1 MKKKKLK
8 LKTKYKFLLII
19 IAIFLVTFFSINFL
33 FNIILIGDK
42 DIYLNVNSSY
52 FENGYK
58 ATFFGKKLK
67 VDVKNN
73 IDNTSLGD
81 YKVTYTANL
90 LNLKK
95 SVTRNV
101 YVVDNEKPIITLNG
115 DNIIY
120 LNKDSKYEEPGY
132 EITDNYDK
140 DINSKIKVTNN
151 IDETKAGKYEVVY
164 EAIDSSKNKAKVV
177 RAVEVID
184 DSALTSSIK
193 DFTLKGL
200 FTKTTLTYEEND
212 INYLYSSL
220 KYSNNINV
228 IDTLKN
234 HNKKTNMYYKTD
246 HHWTSFG
253 AYYAYKKYMES
264 KNIIPNDESYYNIVK
279 VSNSFKGTSQTKVL
293 SYDKSDDIYLF
304 LKNENLTI
312 NYVNENKITNSLYNY
327 DYLDKKDKYS
337 IFLDNNHALIEIE
350 NFENENSILVIK
362 NSYANSFIPFL
373 TSHYKNIYV
382 IDLRYYNK
390 SVSDFVKSK
399 NIDNVLILY
408 NLNNLYDDMSILKL
422 R

>member
-19 IAIFLVTFFSINFL
+19 IAIFLVTFFSMNFL

-90 LNLKK
+90 LNFKK
-95 SVTRNV
+95 SVIRNIH
-101 YVVDNEKPIITLNG
+101 VVDNEKPVITLNG

-140 DINSKIKVTNN
+140 DINSKIKVTNS

-177 RAVEVID
+177 RAVEVLD

-200 FTKTTLTYEEND
+200 FTKTTLTYEENEYNYFND
-212 INYLYSSL
+212 TIFLGDSNTSFLYLKGKHISAYQTWARNNLNIAQMNSSTFETYENRQNTVLNDALTKYKPKYLIVCPGINAGLYMQKDVFVRELQKFYDNIKLNYKDTKIIFSAIFPINDGTLNKASQKNINILNYYLARFCYE
-220 KYSNNINV
+220 NNINF
-228 IDTLKN
+228 IDFTNEIKDNEGYADVSLFECTDELN
-234 HNKKTNMYYKTD
+234 CNFHLNEEGRNKYIDYIKHLD
-246 HHWTSFG
+246 LG
-253 AYYAYKKYMES
+253 
-264 KNIIPNDESYYNIVK
+264 K
-279 VSNSFKGTSQTKVL
+279 V
-293 SYDKSDDIYLF
+293 
-304 LKNENLTI
+304 
-312 NYVNENKITNSLYNY
+312 VN
-327 DYLDKKDKYS
+327 
-337 IFLDNNHALIEIE
+337 
-350 NFENENSILVIK
+350 
-362 NSYANSFIPFL
+362 
-373 TSHYKNIYV
+373 
-382 IDLRYYNK
+382 
-390 SVSDFVKSK
+390 
-399 NIDNVLILY
+399 
-408 NLNNLYDDMSILKL
+408 
-422 R
+422 

>member
-8 LKTKYKFLLII
+8 LKSKYKFLLII

-73 IDNTSLGD
+73 NDNTSLGD

-95 SVTRNV
+95 SVIRNIH
-101 YVVDNEKPIITLNG
+101 VVDNEKPVITLNG

-151 IDETKAGKYEVVY
+151 IDQTKAGKYEVVY

-177 RAVEVID
+177 RTVEVLD

-200 FTKTTLTYEEND
+200 FTKTTLTYEENEYNYFND
-212 INYLYSSL
+212 TIFLGDSNTSFLYLKGKHISAYQTWARNNLNIAQMNSSTFETYENRQNTVLNDALTKYKPKYLIVCPGINAGLYMQKDVFVRELQKFYDNIKLNYKDTKIIFSAIFPINDGTLNKASQKNINILNYYLARFCYE
-220 KYSNNINV
+220 NNINF
-228 IDTLKN
+228 IDFTNEIKDNEGYADVSLFECTDELN
-234 HNKKTNMYYKTD
+234 CNFHLNEEGRNKYIDY
-246 HHWTSFG
+246 
-253 AYYAYKKYMES
+253 
-264 KNIIPNDESYYNIVK
+264 VK
-279 VSNSFKGTSQTKVL
+279 HLDLGKV
-293 SYDKSDDIYLF
+293 
-304 LKNENLTI
+304 
-312 NYVNENKITNSLYNY
+312 VN
-327 DYLDKKDKYS
+327 
-337 IFLDNNHALIEIE
+337 
-350 NFENENSILVIK
+350 
-362 NSYANSFIPFL
+362 
-373 TSHYKNIYV
+373 
-382 IDLRYYNK
+382 
-390 SVSDFVKSK
+390 
-399 NIDNVLILY
+399 
-408 NLNNLYDDMSILKL
+408 
-422 R
+422 

>member
-19 IAIFLVTFFSINFL
+19 IAIFLVTFFSMNFL

-90 LNLKK
+90 LNFKK
-95 SVTRNV
+95 SVIRNV
-101 YVVDNEKPIITLNG
+101 HVVDNEKPVITLNG

-164 EAIDSSKNKAKVV
+164 EAIDSSKNKARVV
-177 RAVEVID
+177 RAVEVLD

-200 FTKTTLTYEEND
+200 FTKTTLTYEENEYD
-212 INYLYSSL
+212 YFNDTIFLGDSNTSFLYLKGKHISAYQTWARNNLNIAQMNSSTFETYENRQNTVLNDALTKYKPKYLIVCPGINAGLYMQKDVFVRELQKFYDNIKLNYKDTKIIFSAIFPINDGTLNKASQKNINILNYYLARFCYE
-220 KYSNNINV
+220 NNINF
-228 IDTLKN
+228 IDF
-234 HNKKTNMYYKTD
+234 TNEIKD
-246 HHWTSFG
+246 
-253 AYYAYKKYMES
+253 
-264 KNIIPNDESYYNIVK
+264 
-279 VSNSFKGTSQTKVL
+279 
-293 SYDKSDDIYLF
+293 
-304 LKNENLTI
+304 NEG
-312 NYVNENKITNSLYNY
+312 
-327 DYLDKKDKYS
+327 
-337 IFLDNNHALIEIE
+337 
-350 NFENENSILVIK
+350 
-362 NSYANSFIPFL
+362 YANVSLFECTDELNCNFHL
-373 TSHYKNIYV
+373 NEEGRNKY
-382 IDLRYYNK
+382 IDYIKHLDLGKVVN
-390 SVSDFVKSK
+390 
-399 NIDNVLILY
+399 
-408 NLNNLYDDMSILKL
+408 
-422 R
+422 

>member
-19 IAIFLVTFFSINFL
+19 IAIFLVTFFSMNFL

-90 LNLKK
+90 LNFKK
-95 SVTRNV
+95 SVIRNIH
-101 YVVDNEKPIITLNG
+101 VVDNEKPVITLNG

-164 EAIDSSKNKAKVV
+164 EAIDSSKNKSKVV
-177 RAVEVID
+177 RTVEVLD

-200 FTKTTLTYEEND
+200 FTKTTLTYEENEYNYFND
-212 INYLYSSL
+212 TIFLGDSNTSFLYLKGKHISAYQTWARNNLNIAQMNSSTFETYENRQNTVLNDALTKYKPKYLIVCPGINAGLYMQKDVFVRELQKFYDNIKLNYKDTKIIFSAIFPINDGTLNKASQKNINILNYYLARFCYE
-220 KYSNNINV
+220 NNINF
-228 IDTLKN
+228 IDFTNEIKDNEGYADVSLFECTDELN
-234 HNKKTNMYYKTD
+234 CNFHLNEEGRNKYIDY
-246 HHWTSFG
+246 
-253 AYYAYKKYMES
+253 
-264 KNIIPNDESYYNIVK
+264 VK
-279 VSNSFKGTSQTKVL
+279 HLDLGKV
-293 SYDKSDDIYLF
+293 
-304 LKNENLTI
+304 
-312 NYVNENKITNSLYNY
+312 VN
-327 DYLDKKDKYS
+327 
-337 IFLDNNHALIEIE
+337 
-350 NFENENSILVIK
+350 
-362 NSYANSFIPFL
+362 
-373 TSHYKNIYV
+373 
-382 IDLRYYNK
+382 
-390 SVSDFVKSK
+390 
-399 NIDNVLILY
+399 
-408 NLNNLYDDMSILKL
+408 
-422 R
+422 

>member
-19 IAIFLVTFFSINFL
+19 IAIFLVTFFSMNFL

-90 LNLKK
+90 LNFKK
-95 SVTRNV
+95 SVIRNIH
-101 YVVDNEKPIITLNG
+101 VVDNEKPVITLNG

-164 EAIDSSKNKAKVV
+164 EAIDSSKNKSKVV
-177 RAVEVID
+177 RTVEVLD

-200 FTKTTLTYEEND
+200 FTKTTLTYEENEYNYFND
-212 INYLYSSL
+212 TIFLGDSNTSFLYLKGKHISAYQTWARNNLNIAQMNSSTFETYENRQNIVLNDALTKYKPKYLIVCPGINAGLYMQKDVFVRELQKFYDNIKLNYKDTKIIFSAIFPINDGTLNKASQKNINILNYYLARFCYE
-220 KYSNNINV
+220 NNINF
-228 IDTLKN
+228 IDFTNEIKDNEGYADVSLFECTDELN
-234 HNKKTNMYYKTD
+234 CNFHLNEEGRNKYIDY
-246 HHWTSFG
+246 
-253 AYYAYKKYMES
+253 
-264 KNIIPNDESYYNIVK
+264 VK
-279 VSNSFKGTSQTKVL
+279 HLDLGKV
-293 SYDKSDDIYLF
+293 
-304 LKNENLTI
+304 
-312 NYVNENKITNSLYNY
+312 VN
-327 DYLDKKDKYS
+327 
-337 IFLDNNHALIEIE
+337 
-350 NFENENSILVIK
+350 
-362 NSYANSFIPFL
+362 
-373 TSHYKNIYV
+373 
-382 IDLRYYNK
+382 
-390 SVSDFVKSK
+390 
-399 NIDNVLILY
+399 
-408 NLNNLYDDMSILKL
+408 
-422 R
+422 

>member
-8 LKTKYKFLLII
+8 LKPKYKFLLII
-19 IAIFLVTFFSINFL
+19 IAIFLVTFFSMNFL

-90 LNLKK
+90 LNFKK
-95 SVTRNV
+95 SVIRNV
-101 YVVDNEKPIITLNG
+101 HVVDNEKPVITLNG

-177 RAVEVID
+177 RVVEVLD

-200 FTKTTLTYEEND
+200 FTKTTLTYEENEYNYFND
-212 INYLYSSL
+212 TIFLGDSNTSFLYLKGKHISAYQTWARNNLNIAQINSSTFETYENRQNTVLNDALTKYKPKYLIVCPGINAGLYMQKDVFLRELQKFYDNIKLNYKDTKIIFSAIFPINDGTLNKASQKNINIL
-220 KYSNNINV
+220 NYYLARFCYENNINF
-228 IDTLKN
+228 IDFTNEIKDNEGYADVSLFECTDELN
-234 HNKKTNMYYKTD
+234 CNFHLNEEGRNKYIDYIKHLD
-246 HHWTSFG
+246 LG
-253 AYYAYKKYMES
+253 
-264 KNIIPNDESYYNIVK
+264 K
-279 VSNSFKGTSQTKVL
+279 V
-293 SYDKSDDIYLF
+293 
-304 LKNENLTI
+304 
-312 NYVNENKITNSLYNY
+312 VN
-327 DYLDKKDKYS
+327 
-337 IFLDNNHALIEIE
+337 
-350 NFENENSILVIK
+350 
-362 NSYANSFIPFL
+362 
-373 TSHYKNIYV
+373 
-382 IDLRYYNK
+382 
-390 SVSDFVKSK
+390 
-399 NIDNVLILY
+399 
-408 NLNNLYDDMSILKL
+408 
-422 R
+422 

>member
-19 IAIFLVTFFSINFL
+19 IAIFLVTFFSMNFL
-33 FNIILIGDK
+33 FKIILIGDK

-90 LNLKK
+90 LNFKK
-95 SVTRNV
+95 SVIRNV
-101 YVVDNEKPIITLNG
+101 HVVDNEKPVITLNG

-177 RAVEVID
+177 RTVEVLD

-200 FTKTTLTYEEND
+200 FTKTTLTYEENEYNYFND
-212 INYLYSSL
+212 TIFLGDSNTSFLYQKGKHISAYQTWARNNLNIAQMNSSTFETYENRQNTVLNDALTKYKPKYLIVCPGINAGLYMQKDVFVRELQKFYDNIKLNYKDTKIIFSAIFPINDGTLNKASQ
-220 KYSNNINV
+220 KNIN
-228 IDTLKN
+228 ILN
-234 HNKKTNMYYKTD
+234 YYLAR
-246 HHWTSFG
+246 FC
-253 AYYAYKKYMES
+253 YE
-264 KNIIPNDESYYNIVK
+264 NI
-279 VSNSFKGTSQTKVL
+279 
-293 SYDKSDDIYLF
+293 
-304 LKNENLTI
+304 
-312 NYVNENKITNSLYNY
+312 
-327 DYLDKKDKYS
+327 
-337 IFLDNNHALIEIE
+337 
-350 NFENENSILVIK
+350 
-362 NSYANSFIPFL
+362 
-373 TSHYKNIYV
+373 
-382 IDLRYYNK
+382 
-390 SVSDFVKSK
+390 
-399 NIDNVLILY
+399 
-408 NLNNLYDDMSILKL
+408 
-422 R
+422 

>member
-8 LKTKYKFLLII
+8 LKPKYKFLLII
-19 IAIFLVTFFSINFL
+19 IAIFLVTFFSMNFL

-90 LNLKK
+90 LNFKK
-95 SVTRNV
+95 SVIRNIH
-101 YVVDNEKPIITLNG
+101 VVDNEKPVITLNG

-177 RAVEVID
+177 RAVEVLD

-200 FTKTTLTYEEND
+200 FTKTTLTYEENEYNYFND
-212 INYLYSSL
+212 TIFLGDSNTSFLYQKGKHISAYQTWARNNLNIAQMNSSTFETYENRQNTVLNDALTKYKPKYLIVCPGINAGLYMQKDVFVRELQKFYDNIKLNYKDTKIIFSAIFPINDGTLNKASQKNINILNYYLARFCYE
-220 KYSNNINV
+220 NNINF
-228 IDTLKN
+228 IDFTNEIKDNEGYADVSLFECTDELN
-234 HNKKTNMYYKTD
+234 CNFHLNEEGRNKYIDYIKHLD
-246 HHWTSFG
+246 LG
-253 AYYAYKKYMES
+253 
-264 KNIIPNDESYYNIVK
+264 K
-279 VSNSFKGTSQTKVL
+279 V
-293 SYDKSDDIYLF
+293 
-304 LKNENLTI
+304 
-312 NYVNENKITNSLYNY
+312 VN
-327 DYLDKKDKYS
+327 
-337 IFLDNNHALIEIE
+337 
-350 NFENENSILVIK
+350 
-362 NSYANSFIPFL
+362 
-373 TSHYKNIYV
+373 
-382 IDLRYYNK
+382 
-390 SVSDFVKSK
+390 
-399 NIDNVLILY
+399 
-408 NLNNLYDDMSILKL
+408 
-422 R
+422 

>member
-19 IAIFLVTFFSINFL
+19 IAIFLVTFFSMNFL

-90 LNLKK
+90 LNFKK
-95 SVTRNV
+95 RVIRDIH
-101 YVVDNEKPIITLNG
+101 VVDNEKPVITLNG

-177 RAVEVID
+177 RTVEVLD

-193 DFTLKGL
+193 DFTLK
-200 FTKTTLTYEEND
+200 
-212 INYLYSSL
+212 
-220 KYSNNINV
+220 
-228 IDTLKN
+228 
-234 HNKKTNMYYKTD
+234 
-246 HHWTSFG
+246 
-253 AYYAYKKYMES
+253 
-264 KNIIPNDESYYNIVK
+264 
-279 VSNSFKGTSQTKVL
+279 
-293 SYDKSDDIYLF
+293 
-304 LKNENLTI
+304 
-312 NYVNENKITNSLYNY
+312 
-327 DYLDKKDKYS
+327 
-337 IFLDNNHALIEIE
+337 
-350 NFENENSILVIK
+350 
-362 NSYANSFIPFL
+362 
-373 TSHYKNIYV
+373 
-382 IDLRYYNK
+382 
-390 SVSDFVKSK
+390 
-399 NIDNVLILY
+399 
-408 NLNNLYDDMSILKL
+408 
-422 R
+422 

>member
-19 IAIFLVTFFSINFL
+19 IAIFLVTFFSMNFL

-73 IDNTSLGD
+73 IDDTSLGD

-90 LNLKK
+90 LNFKK
-95 SVTRNV
+95 SVIRNIH
-101 YVVDNEKPIITLNG
+101 VVDNEKPVITLNG

-164 EAIDSSKNKAKVV
+164 EAIDSSKNKSKVV
-177 RAVEVID
+177 RTVEVLD

-200 FTKTTLTYEEND
+200 FTKTTLTYEENEYNYFND
-212 INYLYSSL
+212 TIFLGDSNTSFLYLKGKHISAYQTWARNNLNIAQMNSSTFETYENRQNTVLNDALTKYKPKYLIVCPGINAGLYMQKDVFVRELQKFYDNIKLNYKDTKIIFSAIFPINDGTLNKASQKNINILNYYLARFCYE
-220 KYSNNINV
+220 NNINF
-228 IDTLKN
+228 IDFTNEIKDDEGYADVSLFECTDELN
-234 HNKKTNMYYKTD
+234 CNFHLNEEGRNKYIDY
-246 HHWTSFG
+246 
-253 AYYAYKKYMES
+253 
-264 KNIIPNDESYYNIVK
+264 VK
-279 VSNSFKGTSQTKVL
+279 HLDLGKV
-293 SYDKSDDIYLF
+293 
-304 LKNENLTI
+304 
-312 NYVNENKITNSLYNY
+312 VN
-327 DYLDKKDKYS
+327 
-337 IFLDNNHALIEIE
+337 
-350 NFENENSILVIK
+350 
-362 NSYANSFIPFL
+362 
-373 TSHYKNIYV
+373 
-382 IDLRYYNK
+382 
-390 SVSDFVKSK
+390 
-399 NIDNVLILY
+399 
-408 NLNNLYDDMSILKL
+408 
-422 R
+422 

>member
-8 LKTKYKFLLII
+8 LKTKYKFSLII
-19 IAIFLVTFFSINFL
+19 IAIFLVTFFSMNFL

-90 LNLKK
+90 LNFKK
-95 SVTRNV
+95 SVIRNV
-101 YVVDNEKPIITLNG
+101 HVVDNEKPVITLNG

-164 EAIDSSKNKAKVV
+164 EAIDSSKNKARVV
-177 RAVEVID
+177 RAVEVLD

-200 FTKTTLTYEEND
+200 FTKTTLTYEENEYDYFND
-212 INYLYSSL
+212 IIFLGDSNTSFLYLKGKHISAYQTWARNNLNIAQMNSSTFETYENRQNTVLNDALTKYKPKYLIVCPGINAGLYMQKDVFVRELQKFYDNIKLNYKDTKIIFSAIFPINDGTLNKASQKNINILNYYL
-220 KYSNNINV
+220 ARFCYENNINF
-228 IDTLKN
+228 IDFTNEIKDNEGYADVSLFECTDELN
-234 HNKKTNMYYKTD
+234 CNFHLNEEGRNKYIDYIKHLD
-246 HHWTSFG
+246 LG
-253 AYYAYKKYMES
+253 
-264 KNIIPNDESYYNIVK
+264 K
-279 VSNSFKGTSQTKVL
+279 V
-293 SYDKSDDIYLF
+293 
-304 LKNENLTI
+304 
-312 NYVNENKITNSLYNY
+312 VN
-327 DYLDKKDKYS
+327 
-337 IFLDNNHALIEIE
+337 
-350 NFENENSILVIK
+350 
-362 NSYANSFIPFL
+362 
-373 TSHYKNIYV
+373 
-382 IDLRYYNK
+382 
-390 SVSDFVKSK
+390 
-399 NIDNVLILY
+399 
-408 NLNNLYDDMSILKL
+408 
-422 R
+422 

>member
-8 LKTKYKFLLII
+8 LKSKYKFLLII
-19 IAIFLVTFFSINFL
+19 IAIFLVTFFSMNFL

-90 LNLKK
+90 LNFKK
-95 SVTRNV
+95 SVIRNIH
-101 YVVDNEKPIITLNG
+101 VVDNEKPVITLNG

-164 EAIDSSKNKAKVV
+164 EAIDSSKNKSKVV
-177 RAVEVID
+177 RTVEVLD

-200 FTKTTLTYEEND
+200 FTKTTLTYEENEYNYFND
-212 INYLYSSL
+212 TIFLGDSNTSFLYLKGKHISAYQTWARNNLNIAQMNSSTFETYENRQNTVLNDALTKYKPKYLIVCPGINAGLYMQKDVFVRELQKFYDNIKLNYKDTKIIFSAIFPINDGTLNKASQKNINILNYYLARFCYE
-220 KYSNNINV
+220 NNINF
-228 IDTLKN
+228 IDFTNEIKDNEGYADVSLFECTDELN
-234 HNKKTNMYYKTD
+234 CNFHLNEEGRNKYIDYIKHLD
-246 HHWTSFG
+246 LG
-253 AYYAYKKYMES
+253 
-264 KNIIPNDESYYNIVK
+264 K
-279 VSNSFKGTSQTKVL
+279 V
-293 SYDKSDDIYLF
+293 
-304 LKNENLTI
+304 
-312 NYVNENKITNSLYNY
+312 VN
-327 DYLDKKDKYS
+327 
-337 IFLDNNHALIEIE
+337 
-350 NFENENSILVIK
+350 
-362 NSYANSFIPFL
+362 
-373 TSHYKNIYV
+373 
-382 IDLRYYNK
+382 
-390 SVSDFVKSK
+390 
-399 NIDNVLILY
+399 
-408 NLNNLYDDMSILKL
+408 
-422 R
+422 

>member
-19 IAIFLVTFFSINFL
+19 IAIFLVTFFSMNFL

-90 LNLKK
+90 LNFKK
-95 SVTRNV
+95 SVIRNIH
-101 YVVDNEKPIITLNG
+101 VVDNEKPVITLNG

-164 EAIDSSKNKAKVV
+164 EVIDSSKNKAKVV
-177 RAVEVID
+177 RTVEVLD

-200 FTKTTLTYEEND
+200 FTKTTLTYEENEYNYFND
-212 INYLYSSL
+212 TIFLGDSNTSFLYLKGKHISAYQTWARNNLNIAQMNSSTFETYENRQNTVLNDALTKYKPKYLIVCPGINAGLYMQKDVFVRELQKFYDNIKLNYKDTKIIFSAIFPINDGTLNKASQKNINILNYYLARFCYE
-220 KYSNNINV
+220 NNINF
-228 IDTLKN
+228 IDFTNEIKDNEGYADVSLFECTDELN
-234 HNKKTNMYYKTD
+234 CNFHLNEEGRNKYIDYIKHLD
-246 HHWTSFG
+246 LG
-253 AYYAYKKYMES
+253 
-264 KNIIPNDESYYNIVK
+264 K
-279 VSNSFKGTSQTKVL
+279 V
-293 SYDKSDDIYLF
+293 
-304 LKNENLTI
+304 
-312 NYVNENKITNSLYNY
+312 VN
-327 DYLDKKDKYS
+327 
-337 IFLDNNHALIEIE
+337 
-350 NFENENSILVIK
+350 
-362 NSYANSFIPFL
+362 
-373 TSHYKNIYV
+373 
-382 IDLRYYNK
+382 
-390 SVSDFVKSK
+390 
-399 NIDNVLILY
+399 
-408 NLNNLYDDMSILKL
+408 
-422 R
+422 

>member
-19 IAIFLVTFFSINFL
+19 IAIFLVTFFSMNFL

-58 ATFFGKKLK
+58 ATFFVKKLK

-90 LNLKK
+90 LNFKK
-95 SVTRNV
+95 SVIRNIH
-101 YVVDNEKPIITLNG
+101 VVDNEKPVITLNG

-140 DINSKIKVTNN
+140 DINSKIKVTSN

-177 RAVEVID
+177 RNVEVLD
-184 DSALTSSIK
+184 DSSLTSSIK

-200 FTKTTLTYEEND
+200 FTKTTLTYEENEYNYFND
-212 INYLYSSL
+212 TIFLGDSNTSFLYLKGKHISAYQTWARNNLNIAQMNSSTFETYENRQNTVLNDALTKYKPKYLIVCPGINAGLYMQKDVFVRELQKFYDNIKLNYKDTKIIFSAIFPINDGTL
-220 KYSNNINV
+220 NKANQKNINILNYFLARFCYENNINF
-228 IDTLKN
+228 IDFTNEIKDNEGYADVSLFECTDELN
-234 HNKKTNMYYKTD
+234 CNFHLNEEGRNKYIDYIKHLD
-246 HHWTSFG
+246 LG
-253 AYYAYKKYMES
+253 
-264 KNIIPNDESYYNIVK
+264 K
-279 VSNSFKGTSQTKVL
+279 V
-293 SYDKSDDIYLF
+293 
-304 LKNENLTI
+304 
-312 NYVNENKITNSLYNY
+312 VN
-327 DYLDKKDKYS
+327 
-337 IFLDNNHALIEIE
+337 
-350 NFENENSILVIK
+350 
-362 NSYANSFIPFL
+362 
-373 TSHYKNIYV
+373 
-382 IDLRYYNK
+382 
-390 SVSDFVKSK
+390 
-399 NIDNVLILY
+399 
-408 NLNNLYDDMSILKL
+408 
-422 R
+422 

>member
-19 IAIFLVTFFSINFL
+19 IAIFLVTFFSMNFL

-90 LNLKK
+90 LNFKK
-95 SVTRNV
+95 SVIRNV
-101 YVVDNEKPIITLNG
+101 HVVDNEKPVITLNG

-177 RAVEVID
+177 RAVEVLD

-200 FTKTTLTYEEND
+200 FTKTTLTYEENEYNYFND
-212 INYLYSSL
+212 TIFLGDSNTSFLYLKGKHISAYQTWARNNLNIAQMNSSTFETYENRQNTVLNDALTKYKPKYLIVCPGINAGLYMQKDVFVRELKKFYDNIKLNYKDTKIIFSAIFPINDGTLNKASQKNINILNYYLARFCYE
-220 KYSNNINV
+220 NNINF
-228 IDTLKN
+228 IDFTNEIKDNEGYADVSLFECTDELN
-234 HNKKTNMYYKTD
+234 CNFHLNEEGRNKYIDY
-246 HHWTSFG
+246 
-253 AYYAYKKYMES
+253 
-264 KNIIPNDESYYNIVK
+264 VK
-279 VSNSFKGTSQTKVL
+279 HLDLGKV
-293 SYDKSDDIYLF
+293 
-304 LKNENLTI
+304 
-312 NYVNENKITNSLYNY
+312 VN
-327 DYLDKKDKYS
+327 
-337 IFLDNNHALIEIE
+337 
-350 NFENENSILVIK
+350 
-362 NSYANSFIPFL
+362 
-373 TSHYKNIYV
+373 
-382 IDLRYYNK
+382 
-390 SVSDFVKSK
+390 
-399 NIDNVLILY
+399 
-408 NLNNLYDDMSILKL
+408 
-422 R
+422 

>member
-19 IAIFLVTFFSINFL
+19 IAIFLVTFFSMNFL

-67 VDVKNN
+67 VDVKNS

-90 LNLKK
+90 LNFKK
-95 SVTRNV
+95 SVIRNV
-101 YVVDNEKPIITLNG
+101 HVVDNEKPVITLNG

-164 EAIDSSKNKAKVV
+164 EVIDSSKNKAKVV
-177 RAVEVID
+177 RTVEVLD

-200 FTKTTLTYEEND
+200 FTKTTLTYEENEYNYFND
-212 INYLYSSL
+212 TIFLGDSNTSFLYQKGKHISAYQTWARNNLNIAQMNSSTFETYENRQNTVLNDALTKYKPKYLIVCPGINAGLYMQKDVFVRELQKFYDNIKLNYKDTKIIFSAIFPINDGTLNKASQKNINILNYYLARFCYE
-220 KYSNNINV
+220 NNINF
-228 IDTLKN
+228 IDFTNEIKDNEGYADVSLFECTDELN
-234 HNKKTNMYYKTD
+234 CNFHLNEEGRNKYIDY
-246 HHWTSFG
+246 
-253 AYYAYKKYMES
+253 
-264 KNIIPNDESYYNIVK
+264 VK
-279 VSNSFKGTSQTKVL
+279 HLDLGKV
-293 SYDKSDDIYLF
+293 
-304 LKNENLTI
+304 
-312 NYVNENKITNSLYNY
+312 VN
-327 DYLDKKDKYS
+327 
-337 IFLDNNHALIEIE
+337 
-350 NFENENSILVIK
+350 
-362 NSYANSFIPFL
+362 
-373 TSHYKNIYV
+373 
-382 IDLRYYNK
+382 
-390 SVSDFVKSK
+390 
-399 NIDNVLILY
+399 
-408 NLNNLYDDMSILKL
+408 
-422 R
+422 

>member
-19 IAIFLVTFFSINFL
+19 IAIFLVTFFSMNFL

-67 VDVKNN
+67 VDVINN

-90 LNLKK
+90 LNFKK
-95 SVTRNV
+95 SVIRNIH
-101 YVVDNEKPIITLNG
+101 VVDNEKPVITLNG

-177 RAVEVID
+177 RNVEVLD

-200 FTKTTLTYEEND
+200 FTKTTLTYEENEYNYFND
-212 INYLYSSL
+212 TIFLGDSNTSFLYLKGKHISAYQTWARNNLNIAQMNSSTFETYENRQNTVLNDALTKYKPKYLIVCPGINAGLYMQKDVFVRELQKFYDNIKLNYKDTKIIFSAIFPINDGTLNKASQKNINILNYYLARFCYE
-220 KYSNNINV
+220 NNINF
-228 IDTLKN
+228 IDFTNEIKDNEGYADVSLFECTDELN
-234 HNKKTNMYYKTD
+234 CNFHLNEEGRNKYIDY
-246 HHWTSFG
+246 
-253 AYYAYKKYMES
+253 
-264 KNIIPNDESYYNIVK
+264 VK
-279 VSNSFKGTSQTKVL
+279 HLDLGKV
-293 SYDKSDDIYLF
+293 
-304 LKNENLTI
+304 
-312 NYVNENKITNSLYNY
+312 VN
-327 DYLDKKDKYS
+327 
-337 IFLDNNHALIEIE
+337 
-350 NFENENSILVIK
+350 
-362 NSYANSFIPFL
+362 
-373 TSHYKNIYV
+373 
-382 IDLRYYNK
+382 
-390 SVSDFVKSK
+390 
-399 NIDNVLILY
+399 
-408 NLNNLYDDMSILKL
+408 
-422 R
+422 

>member
-19 IAIFLVTFFSINFL
+19 IAIFLVTFFSMNFL

-90 LNLKK
+90 LNFKK
-95 SVTRNV
+95 SVIRNIH
-101 YVVDNEKPIITLNG
+101 VVDNEKPVITLNG

-177 RAVEVID
+177 RNVEVLD

-200 FTKTTLTYEEND
+200 FTKTTLTYEEKEYDYFND
-212 INYLYSSL
+212 TIFLGDSNTSFLYLKGKHISAYQTWARNNLNIAQMNSSTFETYENRQNTVLNDALTKYKPKYLIVCPGINAGLYMQKDVFVRELQKFYDNIKLNYKDTKIIFSAIFPINDGTLNKASQKNINILNYYLARFCYE
-220 KYSNNINV
+220 NNINF
-228 IDTLKN
+228 IDFTNEIKDNEGYADISLFECTDELN
-234 HNKKTNMYYKTD
+234 CNFHLNEEGRNKYIDY
-246 HHWTSFG
+246 
-253 AYYAYKKYMES
+253 
-264 KNIIPNDESYYNIVK
+264 VK
-279 VSNSFKGTSQTKVL
+279 HLDLGKV
-293 SYDKSDDIYLF
+293 
-304 LKNENLTI
+304 
-312 NYVNENKITNSLYNY
+312 VN
-327 DYLDKKDKYS
+327 
-337 IFLDNNHALIEIE
+337 
-350 NFENENSILVIK
+350 
-362 NSYANSFIPFL
+362 
-373 TSHYKNIYV
+373 
-382 IDLRYYNK
+382 
-390 SVSDFVKSK
+390 
-399 NIDNVLILY
+399 
-408 NLNNLYDDMSILKL
+408 
-422 R
+422 

>member
-19 IAIFLVTFFSINFL
+19 IAIFLVTFFSMNFL

-90 LNLKK
+90 LNFKK
-95 SVTRNV
+95 SVIRNV
-101 YVVDNEKPIITLNG
+101 HVVDNEKPVITLNG

-164 EAIDSSKNKAKVV
+164 EAIDSSKNKARVV
-177 RAVEVID
+177 RAVEVLD

-200 FTKTTLTYEEND
+200 FTKTTLTYEENEYD
-212 INYLYSSL
+212 YFNDTIFLGDSNTSFLYLKGKHISAYQTWARNNLNIAQMNSSTFETYENRQNTVLNDALTKYKPKYLIVCPGINAGLYMQKDVFVRELQKFYDNIKLNYKDTKIIFSAIFPINDGTLNKASQKNINILNYYLARFCYE
-220 KYSNNINV
+220 NNINF
-228 IDTLKN
+228 IDFTNEIKDNEGYADVSLFECTDELN
-234 HNKKTNMYYKTD
+234 CNFHLNEEGRNKYIDY
-246 HHWTSFG
+246 
-253 AYYAYKKYMES
+253 
-264 KNIIPNDESYYNIVK
+264 VK
-279 VSNSFKGTSQTKVL
+279 HLDLGKV
-293 SYDKSDDIYLF
+293 
-304 LKNENLTI
+304 
-312 NYVNENKITNSLYNY
+312 VN
-327 DYLDKKDKYS
+327 
-337 IFLDNNHALIEIE
+337 
-350 NFENENSILVIK
+350 
-362 NSYANSFIPFL
+362 
-373 TSHYKNIYV
+373 
-382 IDLRYYNK
+382 
-390 SVSDFVKSK
+390 
-399 NIDNVLILY
+399 
-408 NLNNLYDDMSILKL
+408 
-422 R
+422 

>member
-1 MKKKKLK
+1 MVLFYRVVMKKKKLK

-19 IAIFLVTFFSINFL
+19 IAIFLVTFFSMNFL

-90 LNLKK
+90 LNFKK
-95 SVTRNV
+95 SVIRNIH
-101 YVVDNEKPIITLNG
+101 VVDNEKPVITLNG

-164 EAIDSSKNKAKVV
+164 EAIDSSKNKSKVV
-177 RAVEVID
+177 RTVEVLD

-200 FTKTTLTYEEND
+200 FTKTTLTYEENEYNYFND
-212 INYLYSSL
+212 TIFLGDSNTSFLYLKGKHISAYQTWARNNLNIAQMNSSTFETYENRQNTVLNDALTKYKPKYLIVCPGINAGLYMQKDVFVRELQKFYDNIKLNYKDTKIIFSAIFPINDGTLNKASQKNINILNYYLARFCYE
-220 KYSNNINV
+220 NNINF
-228 IDTLKN
+228 IDFTNEIKDNEGYADVSLFECTDELN
-234 HNKKTNMYYKTD
+234 CNFHLNEEGRNKYIDY
-246 HHWTSFG
+246 
-253 AYYAYKKYMES
+253 
-264 KNIIPNDESYYNIVK
+264 VK
-279 VSNSFKGTSQTKVL
+279 HLDLGKV
-293 SYDKSDDIYLF
+293 
-304 LKNENLTI
+304 
-312 NYVNENKITNSLYNY
+312 VN
-327 DYLDKKDKYS
+327 
-337 IFLDNNHALIEIE
+337 
-350 NFENENSILVIK
+350 
-362 NSYANSFIPFL
+362 
-373 TSHYKNIYV
+373 
-382 IDLRYYNK
+382 
-390 SVSDFVKSK
+390 
-399 NIDNVLILY
+399 
-408 NLNNLYDDMSILKL
+408 
-422 R
+422 

>member
-19 IAIFLVTFFSINFL
+19 IAIFLVTFFSMNFL

-90 LNLKK
+90 LNFKK
-95 SVTRNV
+95 SVIRNIH
-101 YVVDNEKPIITLNG
+101 VVDNEKPVITLNG

-140 DINSKIKVTNN
+140 DINSKIKVTNS

-177 RAVEVID
+177 RAVEVLD

-200 FTKTTLTYEEND
+200 FTKTTLTYEENEYNYFND
-212 INYLYSSL
+212 TIFLGDSNTSFLYLKGKHISAYQTWARNNLNIAQMNSSTFETYENRQNTVLNDALTKYKPKYLIVCPGINAGLYMQKDVFVRELQKFYDNIKLNYKDTKIIFSAIFPINDGTLNKASQKNINILNYYLARFCYE
-220 KYSNNINV
+220 NNINF
-228 IDTLKN
+228 IDFTNEIKDDEGYADVSLFECTDELN
-234 HNKKTNMYYKTD
+234 CNFHLNEEGRNKYIDY
-246 HHWTSFG
+246 
-253 AYYAYKKYMES
+253 
-264 KNIIPNDESYYNIVK
+264 VK
-279 VSNSFKGTSQTKVL
+279 HLDLGKV
-293 SYDKSDDIYLF
+293 
-304 LKNENLTI
+304 
-312 NYVNENKITNSLYNY
+312 VN
-327 DYLDKKDKYS
+327 
-337 IFLDNNHALIEIE
+337 
-350 NFENENSILVIK
+350 
-362 NSYANSFIPFL
+362 
-373 TSHYKNIYV
+373 
-382 IDLRYYNK
+382 
-390 SVSDFVKSK
+390 
-399 NIDNVLILY
+399 
-408 NLNNLYDDMSILKL
+408 
-422 R
+422 

>member
-19 IAIFLVTFFSINFL
+19 IAIFLVTFFSMNFL

-90 LNLKK
+90 LNFKK
-95 SVTRNV
+95 SVIRNIH
-101 YVVDNEKPIITLNG
+101 VVDNEKPVITLNG

-151 IDETKAGKYEVVY
+151 VDETKAGKCEVVY

-177 RAVEVID
+177 RAVEVLD

-200 FTKTTLTYEEND
+200 FTKTTLTYEENEYNYFND
-212 INYLYSSL
+212 TIFLGDSNTSFLYQKGKHISAYQTWARNNLNIAQMNSSTFETYENRQNTVLNDALTKYKPKYLIVCPGINAGLYMQKDVFVRELQKFYDNIKLNYKDTKIIFSAIFPINDGTLNKASQKNINILNYYLARFCYE
-220 KYSNNINV
+220 NNINF
-228 IDTLKN
+228 IDFTNEIKDNEGYADVSLFECTDELN
-234 HNKKTNMYYKTD
+234 CNFHLNEEGRNKYIDY
-246 HHWTSFG
+246 
-253 AYYAYKKYMES
+253 
-264 KNIIPNDESYYNIVK
+264 VK
-279 VSNSFKGTSQTKVL
+279 HLDLGKV
-293 SYDKSDDIYLF
+293 
-304 LKNENLTI
+304 
-312 NYVNENKITNSLYNY
+312 VN
-327 DYLDKKDKYS
+327 
-337 IFLDNNHALIEIE
+337 
-350 NFENENSILVIK
+350 
-362 NSYANSFIPFL
+362 
-373 TSHYKNIYV
+373 
-382 IDLRYYNK
+382 
-390 SVSDFVKSK
+390 
-399 NIDNVLILY
+399 
-408 NLNNLYDDMSILKL
+408 
-422 R
+422 

>member
-8 LKTKYKFLLII
+8 LKTKYKFLLIM
-19 IAIFLVTFFSINFL
+19 IAIFLVTFFSMNFL

-90 LNLKK
+90 LNFKK
-95 SVTRNV
+95 SVIRNV
-101 YVVDNEKPIITLNG
+101 HVVDNEKPVITLNG

-164 EAIDSSKNKAKVV
+164 EAIDSSKNKSKVV
-177 RAVEVID
+177 RTVEVLD

-200 FTKTTLTYEEND
+200 FTKTTLTYEENEYNYFND
-212 INYLYSSL
+212 TIFLGDSNTSFLYLKGKHISAYQTWARNNLNIAQMNSSTFETYENRQNTVLNDALTKYKPKYLIVCPGINAGLYMQKDVFVRELQKFYDNIKLNYKDTKIIFSAIFPINDGTLNKASQKNINILNYYLARFCYE
-220 KYSNNINV
+220 NNINF
-228 IDTLKN
+228 IDFTNEIKDNEGYADVSLFECTDELN
-234 HNKKTNMYYKTD
+234 CNFHLNEEGRNKYIDY
-246 HHWTSFG
+246 
-253 AYYAYKKYMES
+253 
-264 KNIIPNDESYYNIVK
+264 VK
-279 VSNSFKGTSQTKVL
+279 HLDLGKV
-293 SYDKSDDIYLF
+293 
-304 LKNENLTI
+304 
-312 NYVNENKITNSLYNY
+312 VN
-327 DYLDKKDKYS
+327 
-337 IFLDNNHALIEIE
+337 
-350 NFENENSILVIK
+350 
-362 NSYANSFIPFL
+362 
-373 TSHYKNIYV
+373 
-382 IDLRYYNK
+382 
-390 SVSDFVKSK
+390 
-399 NIDNVLILY
+399 
-408 NLNNLYDDMSILKL
+408 
-422 R
+422 

>member
-19 IAIFLVTFFSINFL
+19 IAIFLVTFFSMNFL

-90 LNLKK
+90 LNFKK
-95 SVTRNV
+95 SVIRNIH
-101 YVVDNEKPIITLNG
+101 VVDNEKPVITLNG

-177 RAVEVID
+177 RNVEVLD

-200 FTKTTLTYEEND
+200 FTKTTLTYEENEYNYFND
-212 INYLYSSL
+212 TIFLGDSNTSFLYLKGKHISAYQTWARNNLNIAQMNSSTFETYENRQNTVLNDALTKYKPKYLIVCPGINAGLYMQKDVFVRELQKFYDNIKLNYKDTKIIFSAIFPINDGTLNKASQKNINILNYYLARFCYE
-220 KYSNNINV
+220 NNINF
-228 IDTLKN
+228 IDFTNEIKDNEGYADVSLFECTDELN
-234 HNKKTNMYYKTD
+234 CNFHLNEEGRNKYIDYIKHLD
-246 HHWTSFG
+246 LG
-253 AYYAYKKYMES
+253 
-264 KNIIPNDESYYNIVK
+264 K
-279 VSNSFKGTSQTKVL
+279 V
-293 SYDKSDDIYLF
+293 
-304 LKNENLTI
+304 
-312 NYVNENKITNSLYNY
+312 VN
-327 DYLDKKDKYS
+327 
-337 IFLDNNHALIEIE
+337 
-350 NFENENSILVIK
+350 
-362 NSYANSFIPFL
+362 
-373 TSHYKNIYV
+373 
-382 IDLRYYNK
+382 
-390 SVSDFVKSK
+390 
-399 NIDNVLILY
+399 
-408 NLNNLYDDMSILKL
+408 
-422 R
+422 

>member
-58 ATFFGKKLK
+58 ATFFSKKLK

-90 LNLKK
+90 LNFKK
-95 SVTRNV
+95 SVIRNIH
-101 YVVDNEKPIITLNG
+101 VVDNEKPVITLNG

-177 RAVEVID
+177 RTVEVLD

-200 FTKTTLTYEEND
+200 FTKTTLTYEENEYNYFND
-212 INYLYSSL
+212 TIFLGDSNTSFLYLKGKHISAYQTWARNNLNIAQMNSSTFETYENRQNTVLNDALTKYKPKYLIVCPGINAGLYMQKDVFVRELQKFYDNIKLNYKDTKIIFSAIFPINDGTLNKASQKNINILNYYLARFCYE
-220 KYSNNINV
+220 NNINF
-228 IDTLKN
+228 IDFTNEIKDNEGYADVSLFECTDELN
-234 HNKKTNMYYKTD
+234 CNFHLNEEGRNKYIDYIKHLD
-246 HHWTSFG
+246 LG
-253 AYYAYKKYMES
+253 
-264 KNIIPNDESYYNIVK
+264 K
-279 VSNSFKGTSQTKVL
+279 V
-293 SYDKSDDIYLF
+293 
-304 LKNENLTI
+304 
-312 NYVNENKITNSLYNY
+312 VN
-327 DYLDKKDKYS
+327 
-337 IFLDNNHALIEIE
+337 
-350 NFENENSILVIK
+350 
-362 NSYANSFIPFL
+362 
-373 TSHYKNIYV
+373 
-382 IDLRYYNK
+382 
-390 SVSDFVKSK
+390 
-399 NIDNVLILY
+399 
-408 NLNNLYDDMSILKL
+408 
-422 R
+422 

>member
-19 IAIFLVTFFSINFL
+19 IAIFLVTFFSMNFL

-90 LNLKK
+90 LNFKK
-95 SVTRNV
+95 SVIRNV
-101 YVVDNEKPIITLNG
+101 HVVDNEKPVITLNG

-164 EAIDSSKNKAKVV
+164 EAIDSSKNKSKVV
-177 RAVEVID
+177 RTVEVLD

-200 FTKTTLTYEEND
+200 FTKTTLTYEENEYNYFND
-212 INYLYSSL
+212 TIFLGDSNTSFLYLKGKHISAYQTWARNNLNIAQMNSSTFETYENRQNTVLNDALTKYKPKYLIVCPGINAGLYMQKDVFVRELQKFYDNIKLNYKDTKIIFSAIFPINDGTLNKASQKNINILNYYLARFCYE
-220 KYSNNINV
+220 NNINF
-228 IDTLKN
+228 IDFTNEIKDNEGYADVSLFECTDELN
-234 HNKKTNMYYKTD
+234 CNFHLNEEGRNKYIDY
-246 HHWTSFG
+246 
-253 AYYAYKKYMES
+253 
-264 KNIIPNDESYYNIVK
+264 VK
-279 VSNSFKGTSQTKVL
+279 HLDLGKV
-293 SYDKSDDIYLF
+293 
-304 LKNENLTI
+304 
-312 NYVNENKITNSLYNY
+312 VN
-327 DYLDKKDKYS
+327 
-337 IFLDNNHALIEIE
+337 
-350 NFENENSILVIK
+350 
-362 NSYANSFIPFL
+362 
-373 TSHYKNIYV
+373 
-382 IDLRYYNK
+382 
-390 SVSDFVKSK
+390 
-399 NIDNVLILY
+399 
-408 NLNNLYDDMSILKL
+408 
-422 R
+422 

>member
-19 IAIFLVTFFSINFL
+19 IAIFLVTFFSMNFL

-90 LNLKK
+90 LNFKK
-95 SVTRNV
+95 SVIRNV
-101 YVVDNEKPIITLNG
+101 HVVDNEKPVITLNG

-177 RAVEVID
+177 RSVEVLD

-200 FTKTTLTYEEND
+200 FTKTTLTYEENEYNYFND
-212 INYLYSSL
+212 TIFLGDSNTSFLYQKGKHISAYQTWARNNLNIAQMNSSTFETYENRQNTVLNDALTKYKPKYLIVCPGINAGLYMQKDVFVRELQKFYDNIKLNYKDTKIIFSAIFPINDGTLNKASQKNINILNYYLARFCYE
-220 KYSNNINV
+220 NNINF
-228 IDTLKN
+228 IDFTNEIKDNEGYADVSLFECTDELN
-234 HNKKTNMYYKTD
+234 CNFHLNEEGRNKYIDY
-246 HHWTSFG
+246 
-253 AYYAYKKYMES
+253 
-264 KNIIPNDESYYNIVK
+264 VK
-279 VSNSFKGTSQTKVL
+279 HLDLGKV
-293 SYDKSDDIYLF
+293 
-304 LKNENLTI
+304 
-312 NYVNENKITNSLYNY
+312 VN
-327 DYLDKKDKYS
+327 
-337 IFLDNNHALIEIE
+337 
-350 NFENENSILVIK
+350 
-362 NSYANSFIPFL
+362 
-373 TSHYKNIYV
+373 
-382 IDLRYYNK
+382 
-390 SVSDFVKSK
+390 
-399 NIDNVLILY
+399 
-408 NLNNLYDDMSILKL
+408 
-422 R
+422 

>member
-19 IAIFLVTFFSINFL
+19 IAIFLVTFFSMNFL

-90 LNLKK
+90 LNFKK
-95 SVTRNV
+95 SVIRNV
-101 YVVDNEKPIITLNG
+101 HVVDNEKPVITLNG

-177 RAVEVID
+177 RSVEVLD

-200 FTKTTLTYEEND
+200 FTKTTLTYEENEYNYFND
-212 INYLYSSL
+212 TIFLGDSNTSFLYQKGKHISAYQTWARNNLNIAQMNSSTFETYENRQNTVLNDALTKYKPKYLIVCPGINAGLYMQKDVFVRELQKFYDNIKLNYKDTKIIFSAIFPINDGTLNKASQKNINILNYYLARFCYE
-220 KYSNNINV
+220 NNINF
-228 IDTLKN
+228 IDFTNEIKDNEGYADVSLFECTDELN
-234 HNKKTNMYYKTD
+234 CNFHLNKEGRN
-246 HHWTSFG
+246 
-253 AYYAYKKYMES
+253 KY
-264 KNIIPNDESYYNIVK
+264 IDYVK
-279 VSNSFKGTSQTKVL
+279 HLDLGKV
-293 SYDKSDDIYLF
+293 
-304 LKNENLTI
+304 
-312 NYVNENKITNSLYNY
+312 VN
-327 DYLDKKDKYS
+327 
-337 IFLDNNHALIEIE
+337 
-350 NFENENSILVIK
+350 
-362 NSYANSFIPFL
+362 
-373 TSHYKNIYV
+373 
-382 IDLRYYNK
+382 
-390 SVSDFVKSK
+390 
-399 NIDNVLILY
+399 
-408 NLNNLYDDMSILKL
+408 
-422 R
+422 

>member
-19 IAIFLVTFFSINFL
+19 IAIFLVTFFSMNFL

-90 LNLKK
+90 LNFKK
-95 SVTRNV
+95 SVIRNV
-101 YVVDNEKPIITLNG
+101 HVVDNEKPVITLNG

-177 RAVEVID
+177 RAVEVLD

-200 FTKTTLTYEEND
+200 FTKTTLTYEENEYNYFND
-212 INYLYSSL
+212 TIFLGDSNTSFLYQKGKHISAYQTWARNNLNIAQMNSSTFETYENRQNTVLNDALTKYKPKYLIVCPGINAGLYMQKDVFVRELQKFYDNIKLNYKDTKIIFSAIFPINDGTLNKASQKNINILNYYLARFCYE
-220 KYSNNINV
+220 NNIKF
-228 IDTLKN
+228 IDFTNEIKDNEGYADVSLFECTDELN
-234 HNKKTNMYYKTD
+234 CNFHLNEEGRNKYIDY
-246 HHWTSFG
+246 
-253 AYYAYKKYMES
+253 
-264 KNIIPNDESYYNIVK
+264 VK
-279 VSNSFKGTSQTKVL
+279 HLDLGKV
-293 SYDKSDDIYLF
+293 
-304 LKNENLTI
+304 
-312 NYVNENKITNSLYNY
+312 VN
-327 DYLDKKDKYS
+327 
-337 IFLDNNHALIEIE
+337 
-350 NFENENSILVIK
+350 
-362 NSYANSFIPFL
+362 
-373 TSHYKNIYV
+373 
-382 IDLRYYNK
+382 
-390 SVSDFVKSK
+390 
-399 NIDNVLILY
+399 
-408 NLNNLYDDMSILKL
+408 
-422 R
+422 

>member
-8 LKTKYKFLLII
+8 LKPKYKFLLII
-19 IAIFLVTFFSINFL
+19 IAIFLVTFFSMNFL

-90 LNLKK
+90 LNFKK
-95 SVTRNV
+95 SVIRNV
-101 YVVDNEKPIITLNG
+101 HVVDNEKPVITLNG

-177 RAVEVID
+177 RAVEVLD

-200 FTKTTLTYEEND
+200 FTKTTLTYEENEYNYFND
-212 INYLYSSL
+212 TIFLGDSNTSFLYQKGKHISAYQTWARNNLNIAQMNSSTFETYENRQNTVLNDALTKYKPKYLIVCPGINAGLYMQKDVFVRELQKFYDNIKLNYKDTKIIFSAIFPINDGTLNKASQKNINILNYYLARFCYE
-220 KYSNNINV
+220 NNINF
-228 IDTLKN
+228 IDFTNEIKDNEGYADVSLFECTDELN
-234 HNKKTNMYYKTD
+234 CNFHLNEEGRNKYIDYIKHLD
-246 HHWTSFG
+246 LG
-253 AYYAYKKYMES
+253 
-264 KNIIPNDESYYNIVK
+264 K
-279 VSNSFKGTSQTKVL
+279 V
-293 SYDKSDDIYLF
+293 
-304 LKNENLTI
+304 
-312 NYVNENKITNSLYNY
+312 VN
-327 DYLDKKDKYS
+327 
-337 IFLDNNHALIEIE
+337 
-350 NFENENSILVIK
+350 
-362 NSYANSFIPFL
+362 
-373 TSHYKNIYV
+373 
-382 IDLRYYNK
+382 
-390 SVSDFVKSK
+390 
-399 NIDNVLILY
+399 
-408 NLNNLYDDMSILKL
+408 
-422 R
+422 

>member
-8 LKTKYKFLLII
+8 LKPKYKFLLII
-19 IAIFLVTFFSINFL
+19 IAIFLVTFFSMNFL

-42 DIYLNVNSSY
+42 DIYLKVNSSY

-90 LNLKK
+90 LNFKK
-95 SVTRNV
+95 SVIRNV
-101 YVVDNEKPIITLNG
+101 HVVDNEKPVITLNG

-177 RAVEVID
+177 RVVEVLD

-200 FTKTTLTYEEND
+200 FTKTTLTYEENEYNYFND
-212 INYLYSSL
+212 TIFLGDSNTSFLYLKGKHISAYQTWARNNLNIAQMNSSTFETYENRQNTVLNDALTKYKPKYLIVCPGINAGLYMQKDVFLRELQKFYDNIKLNYKDTKIIFSAIFPINDGTLNKASQKNINILNYYLARFCYE
-220 KYSNNINV
+220 NNINF
-228 IDTLKN
+228 IDFTNEIKDNEGYADVSLFECTDELN
-234 HNKKTNMYYKTD
+234 CNFHLNEEGRNKYIDY
-246 HHWTSFG
+246 
-253 AYYAYKKYMES
+253 
-264 KNIIPNDESYYNIVK
+264 VK
-279 VSNSFKGTSQTKVL
+279 HLDLGKV
-293 SYDKSDDIYLF
+293 
-304 LKNENLTI
+304 
-312 NYVNENKITNSLYNY
+312 VN
-327 DYLDKKDKYS
+327 
-337 IFLDNNHALIEIE
+337 
-350 NFENENSILVIK
+350 
-362 NSYANSFIPFL
+362 
-373 TSHYKNIYV
+373 
-382 IDLRYYNK
+382 
-390 SVSDFVKSK
+390 
-399 NIDNVLILY
+399 
-408 NLNNLYDDMSILKL
+408 
-422 R
+422 

>member
-19 IAIFLVTFFSINFL
+19 IAIFLVTFFSMNFL

-90 LNLKK
+90 LNIKK
-95 SVTRNV
+95 SVIRNIH
-101 YVVDNEKPIITLNG
+101 VVDNEKPVITLNG

-164 EAIDSSKNKAKVV
+164 EAIDSSKNKSKVV
-177 RAVEVID
+177 RTVEVLD

-200 FTKTTLTYEEND
+200 FTKTTLTYEENEYNYFND
-212 INYLYSSL
+212 TIFLGDSNTSFLYLKGKHISAYQTWARNNLNIAQMNSSTFETYENRQNTVLNDALTKYKPKYLIVCPGINAGLYMQKDVFVRELQKFYDNIKLNYKDTKIIFSAIFPINDGTLNKASQKNINILNYYLARFCYE
-220 KYSNNINV
+220 NNINF
-228 IDTLKN
+228 IDFTNEIKDNEGYADVSLFECTDELN
-234 HNKKTNMYYKTD
+234 CNFHLNEEGRNKYIDY
-246 HHWTSFG
+246 
-253 AYYAYKKYMES
+253 
-264 KNIIPNDESYYNIVK
+264 VK
-279 VSNSFKGTSQTKVL
+279 HLDLGKV
-293 SYDKSDDIYLF
+293 
-304 LKNENLTI
+304 
-312 NYVNENKITNSLYNY
+312 VN
-327 DYLDKKDKYS
+327 
-337 IFLDNNHALIEIE
+337 
-350 NFENENSILVIK
+350 
-362 NSYANSFIPFL
+362 
-373 TSHYKNIYV
+373 
-382 IDLRYYNK
+382 
-390 SVSDFVKSK
+390 
-399 NIDNVLILY
+399 
-408 NLNNLYDDMSILKL
+408 
-422 R
+422 

>member
-19 IAIFLVTFFSINFL
+19 IAIFLVTFFSMNFL

-90 LNLKK
+90 LNFKK
-95 SVTRNV
+95 SVIRNIH
-101 YVVDNEKPIITLNG
+101 VVDNEKPVITLNG

-177 RAVEVID
+177 RAVEVLD

-200 FTKTTLTYEEND
+200 FTKTTLTYEENEYNYFND
-212 INYLYSSL
+212 TIFLGDSNTSFLYLKGKHISAYQTWARNNLNIAQMNSSTFETYENRQNTVLNDALTKYKPKYLIVCPGINAGLYMQKDVFVRELQKFYDNIKLNYKDTKIIFSAIFPINDGTLNKASQKNINILNYYLARFCYE
-220 KYSNNINV
+220 NNINF
-228 IDTLKN
+228 IDFTNEIKDNEGYADVSLFECTDELN
-234 HNKKTNMYYKTD
+234 CNFHLNEEGRNKYIDY
-246 HHWTSFG
+246 
-253 AYYAYKKYMES
+253 
-264 KNIIPNDESYYNIVK
+264 VK
-279 VSNSFKGTSQTKVL
+279 HLDLGKV
-293 SYDKSDDIYLF
+293 
-304 LKNENLTI
+304 
-312 NYVNENKITNSLYNY
+312 VN
-327 DYLDKKDKYS
+327 
-337 IFLDNNHALIEIE
+337 
-350 NFENENSILVIK
+350 
-362 NSYANSFIPFL
+362 
-373 TSHYKNIYV
+373 
-382 IDLRYYNK
+382 
-390 SVSDFVKSK
+390 
-399 NIDNVLILY
+399 
-408 NLNNLYDDMSILKL
+408 
-422 R
+422 